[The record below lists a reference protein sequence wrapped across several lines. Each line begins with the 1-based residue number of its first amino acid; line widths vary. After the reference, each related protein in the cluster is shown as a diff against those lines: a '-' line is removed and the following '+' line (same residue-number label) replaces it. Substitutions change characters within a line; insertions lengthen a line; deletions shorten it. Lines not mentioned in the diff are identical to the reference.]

1 MYRVLYMELEILD
14 LKFSM
19 LHRTQFSGVNG
30 QKLVVNQ
37 DHFKMQLTL
46 NKNLNGKSVI
56 IGWLSR

>member
-56 IGWLSR
+56 MG